1 MEVESPLNNSELAD
15 LLRRKLLRFAHVISP
30 MKADIGERILE
41 IYDEASVFACTKEL
55 LSQNSQMIRSE
66 NPLTVE
72 LHRQIMN
79 VIHNTVTPI
88 VVSGGWEWTEYRR
101 IKSAILTIRQSN
113 WQDSEKDDF
122 VITAYG
128 LLNHEY
134 RSFLYG
140 RHGKSD
146 R

>member
-1 MEVESPLNNSELAD
+1 
-15 LLRRKLLRFAHVISP
+15 

-113 WQDSEKDDF
+113 WQDSEKM
-122 VITAYG
+122 T
-128 LLNHEY
+128 L
-134 RSFLYG
+134 
-140 RHGKSD
+140 
-146 R
+146 